1 MRIVVN
7 GAPREVAA
15 TRLDRLL
22 DELGYGEATV
32 ATAVNEHFVPRDARP
47 ATELAEGDRL
57 EVLAPLQGG

>member
-7 GAPREVAA
+7 GAPREVVA

-22 DELGYGEATV
+22 EELGYGEAAV
-32 ATAVNEHFVPRDARP
+32 ATAVNERFVPREARP